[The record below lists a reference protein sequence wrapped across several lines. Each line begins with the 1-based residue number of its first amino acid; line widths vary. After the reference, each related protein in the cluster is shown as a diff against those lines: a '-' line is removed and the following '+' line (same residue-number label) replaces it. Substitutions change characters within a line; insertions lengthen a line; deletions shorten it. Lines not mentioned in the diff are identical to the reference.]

1 MKEIQEQIMRLK
13 KEKNAVIMAHY
24 YVDDAVQEIADY
36 VGDSY
41 YLSDMATKVE
51 EETIVL
57 CGVSFM
63 GESAKILNPGKRV
76 LLPDVTADCPM
87 AHMASV
93 EKVRRV
99 REDYGDDVAVVCY
112 VNSTAALKSVSD
124 VCVTSSNALKVVK
137 ALPNPVIYFI
147 PDKHLGSYIAKKL
160 PEKKFIFNDGGC
172 PVHTMIRPE
181 DIHEALKAHPAAK
194 VLVHP
199 ECPEAVTELADYAG
213 STSGI
218 IDYATASEAD
228 EFIIATELGVMY
240 ELKQKN
246 PDKSFYPASA
256 LQICEDMKKI
266 TLDKVLS
273 VLNRDDAGLD
283 MTEELMEKA
292 HAPLK
297 RMLELSR

>member
-51 EETIVL
+51 AETIVL

-99 REDYGDDVAVVCY
+99 REDYGDIKKRFGCVRDVFECA
-112 VNSTAALKSVSD
+112 
-124 VCVTSSNALKVVK
+124 
-137 ALPNPVIYFI
+137 
-147 PDKHLGSYIAKKL
+147 
-160 PEKKFIFNDGGC
+160 EGC
-172 PVHTMIRPE
+172 
-181 DIHEALKAHPAAK
+181 
-194 VLVHP
+194 
-199 ECPEAVTELADYAG
+199 
-213 STSGI
+213 
-218 IDYATASEAD
+218 
-228 EFIIATELGVMY
+228 
-240 ELKQKN
+240 
-246 PDKSFYPASA
+246 
-256 LQICEDMKKI
+256 
-266 TLDKVLS
+266 
-273 VLNRDDAGLD
+273 
-283 MTEELMEKA
+283 
-292 HAPLK
+292 
-297 RMLELSR
+297 

>member
-51 EETIVL
+51 AETIVL

-112 VNSTAALKSVSD
+112 VNSTGGIKKRFG
-124 VCVTSSNALKVVK
+124 VCVTSSNAL
-137 ALPNPVIYFI
+137 
-147 PDKHLGSYIAKKL
+147 
-160 PEKKFIFNDGGC
+160 NDC
-172 PVHTMIRPE
+172 
-181 DIHEALKAHPAAK
+181 
-194 VLVHP
+194 
-199 ECPEAVTELADYAG
+199 
-213 STSGI
+213 
-218 IDYATASEAD
+218 
-228 EFIIATELGVMY
+228 
-240 ELKQKN
+240 
-246 PDKSFYPASA
+246 
-256 LQICEDMKKI
+256 
-266 TLDKVLS
+266 
-273 VLNRDDAGLD
+273 
-283 MTEELMEKA
+283 
-292 HAPLK
+292 
-297 RMLELSR
+297 

>member
-51 EETIVL
+51 AETIVL

-112 VNSTAALKSVSD
+112 VNSTAALK
-124 VCVTSSNALKVVK
+124 A
-137 ALPNPVIYFI
+137 F
-147 PDKHLGSYIAKKL
+147 
-160 PEKKFIFNDGGC
+160 
-172 PVHTMIRPE
+172 
-181 DIHEALKAHPAAK
+181 
-194 VLVHP
+194 
-199 ECPEAVTELADYAG
+199 
-213 STSGI
+213 
-218 IDYATASEAD
+218 
-228 EFIIATELGVMY
+228 
-240 ELKQKN
+240 
-246 PDKSFYPASA
+246 
-256 LQICEDMKKI
+256 
-266 TLDKVLS
+266 
-273 VLNRDDAGLD
+273 
-283 MTEELMEKA
+283 
-292 HAPLK
+292 
-297 RMLELSR
+297 RMCA

>member
-1 MKEIQEQIMRLK
+1 MKEMQKQIIDLK

-24 YVDDAVQEIADY
+24 YVDDDVQEIADY

-41 YLSDMATKVE
+41 YLSEMATKVE
-51 EETIVL
+51 AETIVL

-76 LLPDVTADCPM
+76 LLPDVAADCPM

-93 EKVRRV
+93 QNVRKVR
-99 REDYGDDVAVVCY
+99 EEYGDDVAVVCY
-112 VNSTAALKSVSD
+112 VNSTAELKSCSD

-160 PEKKFIFNDGGC
+160 PEKKFIFNEGGC

-181 DIHEALKAHPAAK
+181 DIKDALKQHPEAK

-199 ECPEAVTELADYAG
+199 ECPEAVAGLADYAG

-218 IDYATASEAD
+218 IDYATSSDAK

-240 ELKQKN
+240 ELKRKN
-246 PDKSFYPASA
+246 PDKTFYPASPV
-256 LQICEDMKKI
+256 QICEDMKKI

-273 VLNRDDAGLD
+273 VLSQDTEGVV
-283 MTEELMEKA
+283 MTKELMEKA
-292 HAPLK
+292 HAPLR

>member
-51 EETIVL
+51 AETIVL

-181 DIHEALKAHPAAK
+181 DIHEAL
-194 VLVHP
+194 VHP

>member
-51 EETIVL
+51 AETIVL

-99 REDYGDDVAVVCY
+99 
-112 VNSTAALKSVSD
+112 
-124 VCVTSSNALKVVK
+124 
-137 ALPNPVIYFI
+137 P
-147 PDKHLGSYIAKKL
+147 
-160 PEKKFIFNDGGC
+160 GGLW
-172 PVHTMIRPE
+172 R
-181 DIHEALKAHPAAK
+181 
-194 VLVHP
+194 
-199 ECPEAVTELADYAG
+199 
-213 STSGI
+213 
-218 IDYATASEAD
+218 
-228 EFIIATELGVMY
+228 
-240 ELKQKN
+240 
-246 PDKSFYPASA
+246 
-256 LQICEDMKKI
+256 
-266 TLDKVLS
+266 
-273 VLNRDDAGLD
+273 
-283 MTEELMEKA
+283 
-292 HAPLK
+292 
-297 RMLELSR
+297 